1 MIAGVQMRRRALITL
16 IGGAVAWPVL
26 ARAQN
31 RHRIPR
37 IAVLWHAASADG
49 EAPYFGSLIEG
60 FEGLGYTEHK
70 IAFEHRFPNEKQELF
85 SAMAAELVA
94 SEPDVL
100 IAVGGAAPYAKK
112 ATATIPIVFMYVPDP
127 VGANLVESIRRP
139 GGNATGLTNFSVEL
153 SAKRLEYLK
162 EIVPMLSRVGL
173 LINPS
178 AKISDL
184 YVEQSNAAGPKLG
197 LTTKAYPV
205 RSVDELES
213 AFDTMVT
220 DGMQAVVI
228 NAESLFYLGK
238 ERIAQLALARRLPT
252 CVWVKEVLESG
263 TLVSYGA
270 DQRAIARR
278 VANYVDRILKGE
290 RAADIPVE
298 QPTRFQLGINLTT
311 AKALG
316 LTVPPTLLA
325 RADEVIE

>member
-1 MIAGVQMRRRALITL
+1 MRRRDLIRL
-16 IGGAVAWPVL
+16 IGGGAAWPVV

-31 RHRIPR
+31 RNRIPR
-37 IAVLWHAASADG
+37 IGVLWHAASADG
-49 EAPYFGSLIEG
+49 EAPYFDSLIEG
-60 FEGLGYTEHK
+60 FGSLGYTEHK
-70 IAFEHRFPNEKQELF
+70 IAFEHRFPNEKPEHF
-85 SAMAAELVA
+85 SSMAAELVA

-100 IAVGGAAPYAKK
+100 IAVGGAAPYAER

-127 VGANLVESIRRP
+127 IGANLVESIRHP

-162 EIVPMLSRVGL
+162 ELVPTLSRVGL
-173 LINPS
+173 LINPG

-184 YVEQSNAAGPKLG
+184 YIEQSNAAGPKLG
-197 LTTKAYPV
+197 LTSTAYPV
-205 RSVDELES
+205 RSIEELEGT
-213 AFDTMVT
+213 FETMAT
-220 DGMQAVVI
+220 DGMQAVVV

-238 ERIAQLALARRLPT
+238 DLIAKLALARRLPT

-263 TLVSYGA
+263 TLLSYGA

-278 VANYVDRILKGE
+278 VAYYVDRILKGE
-290 RAADIPVE
+290 RPADIPVE
-298 QPTRFQLGINLTT
+298 QPTRFQLGINLKI

-316 LTVPPTLLA
+316 LTISPTLLA